1 MKSVTLSLYTMS
13 SYDDWWKYGFCHD
26 ITSFGSCY
34 PFIHNWSPTIM
45 AYSTIY
51 VKNINPK
58 LFQFFGF
65 KLYTFWLNQMLKIL
79 VTLVQQFPLLNNQN
93 AKWMHASMDGS
104 NTNLIVFNILVDRE
118 KNSKMM
124 QLLTLHVYWLT
135 LMLSKTLI
143 LWQENLSE
151 AYT

>member
-1 MKSVTLSLYTMS
+1 
-13 SYDDWWKYGFCHD
+13 
-26 ITSFGSCY
+26 
-34 PFIHNWSPTIM
+34 
-45 AYSTIY
+45 
-51 VKNINPK
+51 
-58 LFQFFGF
+58 
-65 KLYTFWLNQMLKIL
+65 
-79 VTLVQQFPLLNNQN
+79 
-93 AKWMHASMDGS
+93 MDGS